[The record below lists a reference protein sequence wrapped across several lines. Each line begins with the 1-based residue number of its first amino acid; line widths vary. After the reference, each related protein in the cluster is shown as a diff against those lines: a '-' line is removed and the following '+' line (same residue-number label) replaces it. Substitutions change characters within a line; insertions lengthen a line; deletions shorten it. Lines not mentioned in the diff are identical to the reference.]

1 MSDFV
6 FLGKAVFSTK
16 RSSELKKLKDK
27 KPKVNLE
34 DISCK
39 LFESMLNSPKNLIDY
54 YSSCKSLLPK
64 LTKNE
69 WLVLDFILQ
78 RILKR
83 GFIFGVIKLSEFLTG
98 FREGSLI
105 YTHPLGI
112 PERSVINAIK
122 GLKEKS
128 VIFTHSF
135 KRNNPSLFILPTRK
149 GKETYER
156 LKTGELQK
164 KDCDNL
170 NFLIR
175 KKKMSVFNLEFS
187 VKNLHDLVEN
197 FAVENRKN
205 YSEVLKNFQESTEKF
220 SVEKEVKTQSESG
233 SENFLPREFPREY
246 IQELPTNKEELV
258 VTTEKKVEAK
268 IPVVVDKINLKKEVE
283 EKLLGMDISKE
294 KADKFIELNGLK
306 NVELCIKEVMKK
318 EKEGKIKT
326 TKTKW
331 LSGVLQKGDYIPSPE
346 VIEKVEIEKVSNNLS
361 KYRDFFKSEH
371 LKVSNWETTLNEFC
385 RGYLSSF
392 KYFKKGLADRTRILI
407 EDYSNLLRNSI
418 DNFQKIR
425 YNSLYLGINEENKD
439 NWFNLVYEKEKSF
452 NDNFLVTLKDL
463 KSKLDYNILE
473 DFFMEYARNN
483 RKISLVEEFLLELKR
498 V

>member
-1 MSDFV
+1 
-6 FLGKAVFSTK
+6 
-16 RSSELKKLKDK
+16 
-27 KPKVNLE
+27 
-34 DISCK
+34 
-39 LFESMLNSPKNLIDY
+39 
-54 YSSCKSLLPK
+54 
-64 LTKNE
+64 
-69 WLVLDFILQ
+69 
-78 RILKR
+78 
-83 GFIFGVIKLSEFLTG
+83 
-98 FREGSLI
+98 
-105 YTHPLGI
+105 
-112 PERSVINAIK
+112 
-122 GLKEKS
+122 
-128 VIFTHSF
+128 
-135 KRNNPSLFILPTRK
+135 
-149 GKETYER
+149 
-156 LKTGELQK
+156 
-164 KDCDNL
+164 
-170 NFLIR
+170 
-175 KKKMSVFNLEFS
+175 MSVFNLEFS
-187 VKNLHDLVEN
+187 VKKLHDLVEN

-220 SVEKEVKTQSESG
+220 SVEKEVQTQLESG

-258 VTTEKKVEAK
+258 VNTEKKVEAK

-294 KADKFIELNGLK
+294 TADKFIELNGLK
-306 NVELCIKEVMKK
+306 NVELCIKEVMEK

-331 LSGVLQKGDYIPSPE
+331 LSGVLQKGDYIPSTE
-346 VIEKVEIEKVSNNLS
+346 VIEKVESEKDSNKLS
-361 KYRDFFKSEH
+361 KYRDFFRSEH

-392 KYFKKGLADRTRILI
+392 QHFKKGLADRTRILI
-407 EDYSNLLRNSI
+407 EGYSNLLSNSI

-452 NDNFLVTLKDL
+452 NDNFLVKLKDL

-473 DFFMEYARNN
+473 DFFMEYAVSNK
-483 RKISLVEEFLLELKR
+483 KISLVEEFLLELKR